1 MELLGRRG
9 PGPQDA
15 VDGVDVPPDI
25 RQARAARHQLAQAA
39 PVDETVNE
47 AVAFT
52 LAHPLT
58 LTDPALL
65 DRALAVN
72 WRAGKP
78 S

>member
-1 MELLGRRG
+1 M
-9 PGPQDA
+9 
-15 VDGVDVPPDI
+15 
-25 RQARAARHQLAQAA
+25 
-39 PVDETVNE
+39 DETVNE